1 MLERS
6 PDYRRFH
13 PTTVMETG
21 YDILFFWVARMVLM
35 TTYVTRDVPF
45 EYVYLHGLVLD
56 KNGDKMSKSKPDLCI
71 DPLDV
76 IREKG
81 ADTLRLALVT
91 GNSAGTDARMSDE
104 KIKGASRFINKLWN
118 AAKFVAANASLDDAG
133 PGLPSHPV
141 NRWMHAGLNRMVSEI
156 TAALDRFSFGDAADV
171 LRNAFWTG
179 FCDFYIEAAKTP
191 ALAAEPETRRLLA
204 HALDTYLRLFHPFIP
219 FVTEDIWERI
229 GGKGFLMHQSWPIA
243 EESDEATAQSVEVL
257 IRAVTAI
264 RNWRVKQN
272 LKWNVAVGV
281 RLRIGAARD
290 VFERCAPV
298 FQQLAS
304 VRTVEFVDGDLGAD
318 AIEDQ
323 AFALTVKLSPE
334 NITISPQS
342 FKDA

>member
-1 MLERS
+1 MDQKVHARRTTCIALRSFSIGLNPRCSIAVLKEIRNGVGLQSVADGSRRASALPLTGAETDREASGGPARPAALE
-6 PDYRRFH
+6 
-13 PTTVMETG
+13 
-21 YDILFFWVARMVLM
+21 
-35 TTYVTRDVPF
+35 
-45 EYVYLHGLVLD
+45 
-56 KNGDKMSKSKPDLCI
+56 
-71 DPLDV
+71 
-76 IREKG
+76 
-81 ADTLRLALVT
+81 
-91 GNSAGTDARMSDE
+91 
-104 KIKGASRFINKLWN
+104 ASRLSGSRQDRSHRCRPIDVHHRVVVQRQLQGNRRRAPVR
-118 AAKFVAANASLDDAG
+118 AAPPVSRRAAQ
-133 PGLPSHPV
+133 PV
-141 NRWMHAGLNRMVSEI
+141 RNIPPHGDEQGRI
-156 TAALDRFSFGDAADV
+156 TAALDRFSFGDAGDV

-281 RLRIGAARD
+281 RLRVGAARD

-304 VRTVEFVDGDLGAD
+304 VRTMEFVDGGLGAD

-323 AFALTVKLSPE
+323 AFALTVELSPE
-334 NITISPQS
+334 HVTISPQN
-342 FKDA
+342 FQDA